1 MNVNIILVSA
11 LAYLI
16 GSIPTAWIC
25 GKILKGREYD
35 IRDHGSGNVGTT
47 NVIRNLG
54 WGAGIV
60 TFLVDAMKGF
70 AVVFWLPVLIHE
82 ALDIESARVLL
93 AAMSLIGHSFPVF
106 INFRGGKGVATTAGI
121 IFAFRWEIG
130 LICLAAFIV
139 ALLLSRQSGVGS
151 IAASFFFPIINILY
165 KFVLDIP
172 IPMQMFWFS
181 LAVPVFIVFTHREN
195 ISKIFRGIHKKDF

>member
-1 MNVNIILVSA
+1 MNASIILVSA

-25 GKILKGREYD
+25 GKIRKGREYD

-70 AVVFWLPVLIHE
+70 AVVFWLPALITQTI
-82 ALDIESARVLL
+82 DIENARVLL

-130 LICLAAFIV
+130 LICLAAFVV

-151 IAASFFFPIINILY
+151 IAASFCFPLINMLY

-172 IPMQMFWFS
+172 IPSQMLWFS
-181 LAVPVFIVFTHREN
+181 LAIPLFIVFTHREN
-195 ISKIFRGIHKKDF
+195 ISKIIRGINKKDF